1 MEYPQEDR
9 LQEVDGR
16 RSMVGRCTCMV
27 DLVHLHGRAVHLHGR
42 SGALAW

>member
-9 LQEVDGR
+9 LQEVDGH
-16 RSMVGRCTCMV
+16 RSMVGRCICMV
-27 DLVHLHGRAVHLHGR
+27 DLVHLHGR